1 MPDSPDTHLPLKPV
15 VFEILVALAREAG
28 HGYGILKSV
37 REHSEGR
44 VRLETGPLYR
54 HLRRLLR
61 DGLVAEVDPPS
72 GEDSDDTR
80 RRYYAVTGL
89 GRQVLAAEGERLA
102 AAVDRARALRIIS
115 G

>member
-1 MPDSPDTHLPLKPV
+1 MPDPHAHLPLKPV
-15 VFEILVALAREAG
+15 VFEILVALAREPA

-37 REHSEGR
+37 REQSEGR

-54 HLRRLLR
+54 HLRRLLD
-61 DGLVAEVDPPS
+61 DGWVVEVDPPDD
-72 GEDSDDTR
+72 EESDDAR
-80 RRYYAVTGL
+80 RRYYAVTPL
-89 GRQVLAAEGERLA
+89 GHQVLAAEGDRLA